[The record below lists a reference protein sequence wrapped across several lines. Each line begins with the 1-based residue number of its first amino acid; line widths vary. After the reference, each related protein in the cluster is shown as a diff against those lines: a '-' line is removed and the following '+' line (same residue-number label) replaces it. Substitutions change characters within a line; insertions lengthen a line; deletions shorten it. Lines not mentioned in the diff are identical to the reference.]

1 MLTDDA
7 LTGLHGGY
15 SELGAGAGGAAQ
27 QGRVRPNR
35 VTGTIMKFQLLLPDP
50 SAAAAAA
57 CQTEYWPLSVS

>member
-1 MLTDDA
+1 MLSRVYTA
-7 LTGLHGGY
+7 ATPSWVRGRGPGVR
-15 SELGAGAGGAAQ
+15 AQ